1 MYSRLSSALATSS
14 SLRMPNSTDASGREP
29 RSTMLPGGGAM
40 VAKLSFTSRC
50 GTFSASAAGAVG
62 SARVAVGSPTT
73 IGAAGVAACG

>member
-1 MYSRLSSALATSS
+1 
-14 SLRMPNSTDASGREP
+14 MPNSTDASGREP

-50 GTFSASAAGAVG
+50 GTFSATAAG
-62 SARVAVGSPTT
+62 AVGSPTT

>member
-1 MYSRLSSALATSS
+1 
-14 SLRMPNSTDASGREP
+14 
-29 RSTMLPGGGAM
+29 MLPGGGAM